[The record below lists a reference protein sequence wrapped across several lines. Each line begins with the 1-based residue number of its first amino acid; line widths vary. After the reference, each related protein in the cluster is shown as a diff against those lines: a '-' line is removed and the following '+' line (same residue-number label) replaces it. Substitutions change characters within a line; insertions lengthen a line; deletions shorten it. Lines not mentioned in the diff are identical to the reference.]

1 MTEKRDYCV
10 YLEDILDAIKMGTE
24 FISGISFEEFEIDE
38 KTQYAL
44 IRTIEIIGEASKKIP
59 NEIKAEYS
67 EIPWR
72 EISGMRDKLIHDY
85 FGVNKEVI
93 WKTAVEDFPSL
104 QTSIEKIVADLKR
117 TKEPKTS
124 RVFILYSSLSL
135 GRFFFKVFDISLKRV
150 FMF

>member
-1 MTEKRDYCV
+1 MTEKGDYLV
-10 YLEDILDAIKMGTE
+10 YLEDILDTIKKGTE
-24 FISGISFEEFEIDE
+24 FISEISFEEFEQDE

-44 IRTIEIIGEASKKIP
+44 IRAIEIIGEASKKIP

-104 QTSIEKIVADLKR
+104 KSYIEKIVA
-117 TKEPKTS
+117 
-124 RVFILYSSLSL
+124 
-135 GRFFFKVFDISLKRV
+135 GFKP
-150 FMF
+150 